1 MDDQE
6 KQEIINK
13 LGNEVVDLIE
23 KYCQL
28 IPQYEVGHQLISNAV
43 SMLLCE
49 APNEL
54 VGVKTILSCVELGI
68 ASYEE
73 THS

>member
-1 MDDQE
+1 MEENQE
-6 KQEIINK
+6 RINE
-13 LGNEVVDLIE
+13 LGNAIIDLIE
-23 KYCQL
+23 SFGDL
-28 IPQYEVGHQLISNAV
+28 PPYEIGHQLISNAT
-43 SMLLCE
+43 SMLLCL

-54 VGVKTILSCVELGI
+54 VGVKTILSCVECGI